1 MRLCKNCGLSMG
13 DTATFCQVCGTLAE
27 PDDEARDA
35 TQAPDLECAPVASA
49 PTAAPTPT
57 AVPAPAAAP
66 APDSPAG
73 HATGPG
79 ASADLETEAHRCERS
94 DPARA
99 AALYRQ
105 AIVDCLEADE
115 ALQSKA
121 GRRDVQRLFDRLSL
135 VLKRDG
141 RIDEAL
147 EEIDAAAYLGLL
159 ENGSTGTKARREALA
174 RRRASLRRALA
185 RD

>member
-27 PDDEARDA
+27 PDDDAQDMAQTPGSTPPAQSESEA
-35 TQAPDLECAPVASA
+35 APVAE
-49 PTAAPTPT
+49 
-57 AVPAPAAAP
+57 AAP
-66 APDSPAG
+66 AVEAASPAEE
-73 HATGPG
+73 TMSPTSGPRTPV
-79 ASADLETEAHRCERS
+79 DLAAEARRCEKS

-105 AIVDCLEADE
+105 AIVDRLEADE

-159 ENGSTGTKARREALA
+159 ENGTAGTKARREALA

>member
-1 MRLCKNCGLSMG
+1 MRLCRNCGLSMG
-13 DTATFCQVCGTLAE
+13 DAATFCQVCGTLAD

-35 TQAPDLECAPVASA
+35 TQAPDLECAPAASA
-49 PTAAPTPT
+49 PTAA
-57 AVPAPAAAP
+57 ASAPEP
-66 APDSPAG
+66 PAG
-73 HATGPG
+73 HASGPG
-79 ASADLETEAHRCERS
+79 VFADFEAEAHRCERS

-99 AALYRQ
+99 VALYRQ
-105 AIVDCLEADE
+105 AIVDRLEADD

-174 RRRASLRRALA
+174 RRRDALRRAA
-185 RD
+185 ERAAGTA